1 MECFDENGDGSVDFE
16 EFVNGLAVFSSRGR
30 KQDKIRC
37 KNLNCSHNLLTHTLY
52 LSLSHSFFPLV
63 AFDIYD
69 IDKDGYISN
78 GELFLTLKIMCGDHL
93 EDIHLQQVVD
103 KTIRDADED
112 GDGRISFEEFKKLV
126 ETRNSHVLDKWT
138 LTDL

>member
-1 MECFDENGDGSVDFE
+1 MECFDENGDGNVDFE

-30 KQDKIRC
+30 KQDKIKC
-37 KNLNCSHNLLTHTLY
+37 KKYIEKVSLLKSF
-52 LSLSHSFFPLV
+52 SLLFKV

-78 GELFLTLKIMCGDHL
+78 GELFLTLKIMSGDHL
-93 EDIHLQQVVD
+93 EDTHLQQVVD

-112 GDGRISFEEFKKLV
+112 GDGKISFEEFKKLV
-126 ETRNSHVLDKWT
+126 ESRNSNVLDKWT

>member
-1 MECFDENGDGSVDFE
+1 M
-16 EFVNGLAVFSSRGR
+16 FV
-30 KQDKIRC
+30 
-37 KNLNCSHNLLTHTLY
+37 
-52 LSLSHSFFPLV
+52 V

-78 GELFLTLKIMCGDHL
+78 GELFLALKIMSGDHL
-93 EDIHLQQVVD
+93 EDAHLQQVVD

-112 GDGRISFEEFKKLV
+112 GDGRISFNEFKKLV
-126 ETRNSHVLDKWT
+126 QTKNSSVLDKWS